1 MTLDEKKKR
10 LENYRNELKELKR
23 FERQYTH
30 LVNLENLIGSSDT
43 YFAKNAKKDIN
54 EEKIR
59 LCKAVSRLI
68 KDKRDIE
75 QKIDELENGS
85 HALLLKYRYLDGYSW
100 EEITELLDYSWRS
113 VHYMHNKA
121 LTSIAI

>member
-23 FERQYTH
+23 FEGQYTH
-30 LVNLENLIGSSDT
+30 LVNLENLIGNSDT
-43 YFAKNAKKDIN
+43 CFAKNAKNDIN

-75 QKIDELENGS
+75 RKIDELENGS
-85 HALLLKYRYLDGYSW
+85 YALLLKYRYLDGYSW
-100 EEITELLDYSWRS
+100 EEITELLNYSWRS

>member
-43 YFAKNAKKDIN
+43 FFAGNAKKDIN
-54 EEKIR
+54 EEKVR

-85 HALLLKYRYLDGYSW
+85 YALLLKYRYLDGYSW
-100 EEITELLDYSWRS
+100 EEITELLNYSWRS
-113 VHYMHNKA
+113 VHYIHNKA
-121 LTSIAI
+121 LTNIEI